1 LSGIVVSAIRRQ
13 YNPGRLVNVV
23 CSAAIGALALSA
35 VEGANSIRF
44 ADAPARMV
52 FERSRAALWVN
63 DIHDLRSLVFK
74 GRVRVPSNDGGTTV
88 DSTVEIRILL
98 PDRFLR
104 IDRIDESAA
113 SSPGRI
119 SERRSRDRA
128 QFTRLMLGAAAYN
141 AADSALT
148 VQSTGESAFPDT
160 VALDVSGKSFSARY
174 VVDAGTSVPLRLVY
188 FGERSVST
196 VVSFADRRVT
206 NGIDLPFR
214 VTTRTGER
222 VLETLTFDEILVNPP
237 LTKSDF
243 ESR

>member
-1 LSGIVVSAIRRQ
+1 
-13 YNPGRLVNVV
+13 VNVV
-23 CSAAIGALALSA
+23 CSAAIGALALGA

-44 ADAPARMV
+44 ADAPARVV
-52 FERSRAALWVN
+52 FERSRAALWVS
-63 DIHDLRSLVFK
+63 DVRAGAPHDLRSLVFK

-222 VLETLTFDEILVNPP
+222 VIETLTFDEILVNPP